1 MAGRSRRRY
10 PRPAVSM
17 LLLLVGLLMVSS
29 AAAQVPMREF
39 TGRVD
44 SIDEKR
50 MTVDNRMQDRMSFV
64 RVKRTRVEGQR
75 SAWSELRAG
84 DRVSVSW
91 RFVDKPKKAYIVRV
105 LSTRSKRP

>member
-1 MAGRSRRRY
+1 MTGRARRGGR
-10 PRPAVSM
+10 RAAVSGLLILGA
-17 LLLLVGLLMVSS
+17 LLLVSS

-44 SIDEKR
+44 SIDDKR
-50 MTVDNRMQDRMSFV
+50 MIVDNRMQDRMSFV

-91 RFVDKPKKAYIVRV
+91 RFVDKPKKAYLVRV

>member
-1 MAGRSRRRY
+1 MAGRSRRRGQ
-10 PRPAVSM
+10 RPAVSV
-17 LLLLVGLLMVSS
+17 LLLLGGLLMVSS

-64 RVKRTRVEGQR
+64 RVKRTGNTGPLN
-75 SAWSELRAG
+75 SEMRTWQLETFEVA
-84 DRVSVSW
+84 V
-91 RFVDKPKKAYIVRV
+91 AA
-105 LSTRSKRP
+105 